1 MFYWV
6 EEGCGYALVGALPRE
21 TLLALSEAVYK
32 QHPKPTPAPGASAT
46 PPPAGK
52 G

>member
-21 TLLALSEAVYK
+21 TLLALA
-32 QHPKPTPAPGASAT
+32 PKRSTSIPSRPAPGAPAT